1 MAKSKQPVDLDRKQT
16 LKDVYRPN
24 QYKLDDRFVL
34 HDGETHKCAI
44 ICPGGGYGMVC
55 SFIEGTP
62 IARRLNAMGI
72 SAFIVYYRVRK
83 KALYPNPQRMIWR
96 EPLQRSAKKQ
106 KNIKWI

>member
-34 HDGETHKCAI
+34 
-44 ICPGGGYGMVC
+44 
-55 SFIEGTP
+55 
-62 IARRLNAMGI
+62 
-72 SAFIVYYRVRK
+72 
-83 KALYPNPQRMIWR
+83 
-96 EPLQRSAKKQ
+96 PLQKSAKRQ

>member
-1 MAKSKQPVDLDRKQT
+1 MAKRKQPVDLDRKQT
-16 LKDVYRPN
+16 LKDVYRQN

-34 HDGETHKCAI
+34 RDGKTHKCAI

-83 KALYPNPQRMIWR
+83 KHFIQIHRMIWR
-96 EPLQRSAKKQ
+96 EPLQKSAKRQ